1 MFTDSRAQ
9 TEVVKKKIKNYL
21 KDDMP
26 EMSFE
31 KEVNNRNAK
40 ERREGTQAV
49 GTALSKAR
57 G

>member
-1 MFTDSRAQ
+1 
-9 TEVVKKKIKNYL
+9 
-21 KDDMP
+21 MP